1 MTHRRGGTRPRPRLG
16 LVSVLNTP
24 CSATGVDAIVMK
36 PTLPLLMD
44 RHEQVTR
51 LSTITTTLLNYLL
64 TTYMSAAPGHE
75 GLVMGGRSNTS
86 ETQAQGR
93 LCRAG
98 RCRGREREAKS
109 MIRPARTLCP
119 RV

>member
-16 LVSVLNTP
+16 LVSVLDTP
-24 CSATGVDAIVMK
+24 CSATGANAIVMK

-51 LSTITTTLLNYLL
+51 LLTITTTLLNYLL
-64 TTYMSAAPGHE
+64 TYMSAAPGHRD
-75 GLVMGGRSNTS
+75 LVMGGWSNTS

-93 LCRAG
+93 HCRAG

-109 MIRPARTLCP
+109 MIGPARTLCP